1 MSGPARPQP
10 SRPAGG
16 PEGDGRPLRTVLLE
30 VSRQLGSASEARW
43 LVEHVAGPGSHA
55 QVLAGTGAALDADA
69 DAELQELVRRRLA
82 GEPVQY
88 LLGRWPFRQL
98 QLAVDRRVLI
108 PRPET
113 EVVTGHAL
121 DELVRAAG
129 DIPADAFGDD
139 PVRVADLGTGSGAIA
154 LSLALEAPRR
164 LTRRLQVWAT
174 DLSPE
179 ALAVAGVNEA
189 AARAEHRAMAPV
201 TLSEGSWFD
210 ALPAELAGTFT
221 LVVSNPPYVTEA
233 EWSGLDRSVRDHEP
247 RQALVGGPRGVEQVD
262 HILGEA
268 PRWLARWGV
277 LVLELAPHQADDA
290 ALRALVAGFD
300 AVVVRRDLAGR
311 QRALIARWPDP
322 EVAAG

>member
-1 MSGPARPQP
+1 MTGRADPQP
-10 SRPAGG
+10 SCPAGRSG
-16 PEGDGRPLRTVLLE
+16 GGARPLRTVLLD

-43 LVEHVAGPGSHA
+43 LVEQVAGPGSHA
-55 QVLAGTGAALDADA
+55 QVLAGTGAVLAAGA
-69 DAELQELVRRRLA
+69 EEELQELVRRRLG
-82 GEPVQY
+82 GEPLQY
-88 LLGRWPFRQL
+88 LLGSWPFRQL

-113 EVVTGHAL
+113 EVVTGYAL

-129 DIPADAFGDD
+129 DIPADAFADD
-139 PVRVADLGTGSGAIA
+139 PLRVADLGTGSGAIA

-174 DLSPE
+174 DVSPE
-179 ALAVAGVNEA
+179 ALTVAGANEA
-189 AARAEHRAMAPV
+189 AARAEHAVMAPV
-201 TLSEGSWFD
+201 TLSQGSWFE

-221 LVVSNPPYVTEA
+221 LVVSNPPYVTDA
-233 EWSGLDRSVRDHEP
+233 EWSDLDRSVRDHEP
-247 RQALVGGPRGVEQVD
+247 RRALVGGPRGVEQVD
-262 HILGEA
+262 RILSEA

-277 LVLELAPHQADDA
+277 LVMELAPHQADDA

-322 EVAAG
+322 EVAAS